1 MSFFKTS
8 QSAGSGQSHQRPVNH
23 SRPFFYVQP
32 PVQPFYTYQWHMNS
46 PYSHNIPGAG
56 FHFGRPCMMP
66 YSYLQY
72 PGYVVPH
79 TAVHPVDYRRIYERS
94 IPPGA
99 SAAAYDFSFRQ
110 QQHTG
115 TQRETTCAGA
125 QTDPCEALNK
135 LIECLDQLRAGEEL
149 HSSVNSQ
156 TSGTLSPL
164 AEEKS
169 EEETGACVGK
179 MFSSS
184 NTAEPDTKACCS
196 GWDGPKTHWPSSQ
209 SSPIHPSSTRTI
221 ESQATERAQNHPAG
235 ISGDYSCCVLHL
247 PFEKVVN
254 AGVYGP
260 GCTPRSLGSPFSY
273 CPTPL
278 SHERVSVLS
287 PSLDE
292 LSSHDELLSTDPE
305 DIGLFPTRI
314 YPRGKLAEVASRK
327 SHPSVGEIHAD
338 MCVLYPKRLTCAVCG
353 SKTFKE
359 CSRPK
364 SFHCE
369 THCYGDVDDS
379 DEEAIEAKS
388 GDWGTGRTCK
398 HCLRSTT
405 VKIQTAKKT
414 HPLSKHRQKHREKLG
429 ELEEKPGHTEA
440 HCTEYVCCEKCM
452 SSPEKS
458 TGHFAR
464 VINAR
469 PFKGNC
475 DYCAAQ
481 ILTRKAHVFQLTS
494 YLPCFQHE

>member
-1 MSFFKTS
+1 MDEPSKTS

-196 GWDGPKTHWPSSQ
+196 GVDHLKDGHVGSGKESSVDNSSVQEEGSEVQEEENGETHFDFCVKSQNKSEDMEVHSQEKKQDEKVPDRKVPVPNEEKEWDGPKTHWPSSQ

-221 ESQATERAQNHPAG
+221 ESQATERAQNHPAERRCRTFG
-235 ISGDYSCCVLHL
+235 ISSDQ
-247 PFEKVVN
+247 VVWESP
-254 AGVYGP
+254 GV
-260 GCTPRSLGSPFSY
+260 
-273 CPTPL
+273 
-278 SHERVSVLS
+278 
-287 PSLDE
+287 
-292 LSSHDELLSTDPE
+292 
-305 DIGLFPTRI
+305 
-314 YPRGKLAEVASRK
+314 
-327 SHPSVGEIHAD
+327 
-338 MCVLYPKRLTCAVCG
+338 
-353 SKTFKE
+353 
-359 CSRPK
+359 
-364 SFHCE
+364 
-369 THCYGDVDDS
+369 
-379 DEEAIEAKS
+379 
-388 GDWGTGRTCK
+388 
-398 HCLRSTT
+398 
-405 VKIQTAKKT
+405 
-414 HPLSKHRQKHREKLG
+414 
-429 ELEEKPGHTEA
+429 
-440 HCTEYVCCEKCM
+440 
-452 SSPEKS
+452 
-458 TGHFAR
+458 
-464 VINAR
+464 NAR
-469 PFKGNC
+469 PKACRAQPLPQRQERMGQRKSRLKSQGSRKDSIVGDGGDDEEDYDEDEEDEGEEAGQEMLQFHRGKGTTKRGGARC
-475 DYCAAQ
+475 
-481 ILTRKAHVFQLTS
+481 
-494 YLPCFQHE
+494 